1 MPDFTVN
8 VLQTLRIQREAPLIV
23 TAGSEEEAYEEA
35 SQADAPKSG
44 WKITHSSLENETYD
58 VVEEIKVT
66 PETPISDQPDHPLYG
81 PVRRLDIMLR
91 QITADRGFDAFE
103 ASFVSRFG
111 KDWSYVFVDLLK
123 DYGEAKAQRYLL
135 GYARDIL

>member
-1 MPDFTVN
+1 MPDFTVT
-8 VLQTLRIQREAPLIV
+8 VRQTLRVQREAPLLV
-23 TAGSEEEAYEEA
+23 TADSEEDAYEVA
-35 SQADAPKSG
+35 SQSDAPNSG
-44 WKITHSSLENETYD
+44 WKTTHSSLENESYD
-58 VVEEIKVT
+58 VIEEIRVT

-91 QITADRGFDAFE
+91 QISADRGFDAFE
-103 ASFVSRFG
+103 AEFVSRFG